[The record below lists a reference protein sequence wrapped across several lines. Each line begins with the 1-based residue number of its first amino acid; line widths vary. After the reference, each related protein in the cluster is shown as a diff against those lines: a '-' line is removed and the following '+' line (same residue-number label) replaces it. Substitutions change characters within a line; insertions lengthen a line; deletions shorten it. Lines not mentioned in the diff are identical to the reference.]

1 MAVDP
6 SNPYTPAIRE
16 FARNTLAH
24 LPAFFYHYLR
34 KVTGVYKSTIKRLEE
49 CFYIESTRLEDYRL
63 NSLVKSLRI
72 NIVAGCETNVN
83 WHLIDNA
90 HQLLDLL
97 VPGTGKC
104 GVVSH
109 NTTDDIMQ
117 RAQ

>member
-1 MAVDP
+1 VAVDP

-16 FARNTLAH
+16 FARNTLTH

-34 KVTGVYKSTIKRLEE
+34 KVKSVYKSTIKRLEE